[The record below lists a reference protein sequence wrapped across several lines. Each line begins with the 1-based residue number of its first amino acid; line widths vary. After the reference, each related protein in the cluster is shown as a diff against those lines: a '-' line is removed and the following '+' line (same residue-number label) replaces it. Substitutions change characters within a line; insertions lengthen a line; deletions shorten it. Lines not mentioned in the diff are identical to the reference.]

1 MFFEFNQVA
10 KLTGINP
17 RPELHGEEPKPACD
31 IMFAAIM
38 ANTVLNR
45 FAQGLLDSIYKEV
58 ATPDLVDQVSDTPA
72 VTALRYP
79 GMSAFKWEF
88 TGTGYTLE
96 IDFGMGGDSN
106 IKLGDIQID
115 KFKLEPQEGGSV
127 CVSWRAIAHP
137 DEKDIGKLYRLM
149 QRDVQLILTPPEP
162 KTLQEAF
169 GDAPPVQVEQAEA
182 EAA

>member
-1 MFFEFNQVA
+1 MFFEFNQAA
-10 KLTGINP
+10 KLTSINP

-45 FAQGLLDSIYKEV
+45 FAQGLLDSIYKE
-58 ATPDLVDQVSDTPA
+58 ALPDLADQADDVSP

-162 KTLQEAF
+162 QTLQEAF
-169 GDAPPVQVEQAEA
+169 GDAPPAQPELAEA
-182 EAA
+182 GAA